1 MENISG
7 WRVEAEVEMGQLR
20 TWVVGLLMYVN
31 GGGEV
36 MRDNSSGH
44 DLEREE
50 FEKMIGKGLGRG
62 LEEKSAEGL
71 YIFGE
76 VSPYTTWP
84 MGRNTTVRPMTH
96 GKIFHR
102 TPHDPWV
109 DLPLYGP

>member
-1 MENISG
+1 
-7 WRVEAEVEMGQLR
+7 
-20 TWVVGLLMYVN
+20 
-31 GGGEV
+31 